1 VRIKLDENIPV
12 SVAEPLRSA
21 GHDVDTVVVEGLA
34 GAPDVEVLANA
45 TSSDRLVVTLDRGFA
60 DLRVHPPGSHA
71 GMIVLRVEDHVT
83 SGHRAGGQSL
93 LGAVDIDGLTGC
105 VSVFRAG
112 TIRVR
117 RSGS

>member
-1 VRIKLDENIPV
+1 VRSKLDENIPV

-34 GAPDVEVLANA
+34 GTPDVEVLANA

-71 GMIVLRVEDHVT
+71 GIIVLRRRPCHLRT
-83 SGHRAGGQSL
+83 SCRRCRASSAL
-93 LGAVDIDGLTGC
+93 STSTG
-105 VSVFRAG
+105 
-112 TIRVR
+112 
-117 RSGS
+117 